1 MGEHVF
7 VRAAWAIGVSLL
19 SWSAVFLAR
28 RTLHRRERTLRSP
41 ETARWQDDALAAVPF
56 AWLFVAGEVLR
67 AVLGREPPT
76 VVHAVAGIV
85 IAVALSVAL
94 RGFRRARPR

>member
-1 MGEHVF
+1 
-7 VRAAWAIGVSLL
+7 
-19 SWSAVFLAR
+19 VFLAR

-67 AVLGREPPT
+67 AVLGREPPI
-76 VVHAVAGIV
+76 VVHAATAIGV
-85 IAVALSVAL
+85 AVALWAGL
-94 RGFRRARPR
+94 RRLRRARPR